1 MKKKLYFLTSVIIAS
16 SLLSGCKLIDNI
28 LGKNVE
34 LNERQCEI
42 LWSMDLPAE
51 WDELTLR
58 QQESIVAIEEMLEYL
73 ENKYDKEFVYA
84 GYRYPD
90 PLFND
95 EEALLAYAKGD
106 DPDTQTIS
114 VTRTED
120 GFEDTYDWVL
130 LAPKYQAEMEEKLAT
145 ILDGQNYKMYT
156 ELTGVKD
163 GKVTAAYVLIYIE
176 SVDIKK
182 NDELFEKVVNKI
194 GNEKE
199 ASGIMMYC
207 LKEGT
212 TQNMNAK
219 NYEDCYEYD
228 DVKILYDSQR
238 VDRKEGNLKWNRTI
252 F

>member
-1 MKKKLYFLTSVIIAS
+1 MKKKLYFLTLMLTV
-16 SLLSGCKLIDNI
+16 SLLLGGCKLLDNI
-28 LGKNVE
+28 LGKKVE

-73 ENKYDKEFVYA
+73 EDKYDKEFVYA

-95 EEALLAYAKGD
+95 EESLLAYAKGD

-130 LAPKYQAEMEEKLAT
+130 LAPKYQAEMEEKLAP
-145 ILDGQNYKMYT
+145 ILEGQTYKMYT

-163 GKVTAAYVLIYIE
+163 GKVTAADVNIYIE
-176 SVDIKK
+176 SVDLDVSNKLMDNI
-182 NDELFEKVVNKI
+182 VNTLSD
-194 GNEKE
+194 E
-199 ASGIMMYC
+199 ASVDVIRMYRFSDRI
-207 LKEGT
+207 T
-212 TQNMNAK
+212 SNMNKK
-219 NYEDCYEYD
+219 NYEDCFDLD
-228 DVKILYDSQR
+228 DIKTLYRSSKQ
-238 VDRKEGNLKWNRTI
+238 NRNKNGRRWEI
-252 F
+252 DD

>member
-1 MKKKLYFLTSVIIAS
+1 M
-16 SLLSGCKLIDNI
+16 IDNI
-28 LGKNVE
+28 LGKKVE

-42 LWSMDLPAE
+42 LWSMDLPAD

-95 EEALLAYAKGD
+95 EESLLAYAKGD

-130 LAPKYQAEMEEKLAT
+130 LAPKYQAEMEEKLAP
-145 ILDGQNYKMYT
+145 ILEGQTYKMYT

-163 GKVTAAYVLIYIE
+163 GKVTAADVNIYIE
-176 SVDIKK
+176 GKDSTEKK
-182 NDELFEKVVNKI
+182 TIFFNVEE
-194 GNEKE
+194 
-199 ASGIMMYC
+199 C
-207 LKEGT
+207 LKNRDEVNGITMYGIEEGKT
-212 TQNMNAK
+212 K
-219 NYEDCYEYD
+219 NLTIANKSKMFSGD
-228 DVKILYDSQR
+228 DYLYSYISTKNHR
-238 VDRKEGNLKWNRTI
+238 LKD
-252 F
+252 